1 DRSVLWNAVEK
12 AEQRRNSQL
21 AREIELAIPREISR
35 EAAREAVLAFVREN
49 FVSRGMIA
57 DVAFHH
63 MDRTNPHAHIML
75 TTRAVGET
83 GFAGK
88 VRDWNDRAL

>member
-1 DRSVLWNAVEK
+1 MC
-12 AEQRRNSQL
+12 
-21 AREIELAIPREISR
+21 ARET
-35 EAAREAVLAFVREN
+35 VLAFVREN

-83 GFAGK
+83 GGQGLERAGNL
-88 VRDWNDRAL
+88 RDVARVMG

>member
-1 DRSVLWNAVEK
+1 GVDDAVILTPANAPSWCGDRSVLWNAVEK

-35 EAAREAVLAFVREN
+35 EAARETVLAFVREN

-75 TTRAVGET
+75 TT
-83 GFAGK
+83 
-88 VRDWNDRAL
+88 

>member
-1 DRSVLWNAVEK
+1 
-12 AEQRRNSQL
+12 RNSQL

-35 EAAREAVLAFVREN
+35 EAARETVLAFVREN

-88 VRDWNDRAL
+88 VRDWNDRA

>member
-1 DRSVLWNAVEK
+1 K

-35 EAAREAVLAFVREN
+35 EAARETVLAFVREN

-75 TTRAVGET
+75 TRRAVGET
-83 GFAGK
+83 GFGGK
-88 VRDWNDRAL
+88 VRD